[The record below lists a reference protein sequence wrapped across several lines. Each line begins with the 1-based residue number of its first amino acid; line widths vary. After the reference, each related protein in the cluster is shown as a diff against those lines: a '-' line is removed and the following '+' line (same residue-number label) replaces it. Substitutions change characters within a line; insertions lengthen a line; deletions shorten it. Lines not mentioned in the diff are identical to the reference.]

1 MAIKAQ
7 MGAEL
12 PSPVDKG
19 GNAPY
24 KGGSYMIQGVMHVG
38 RTARRGTI

>member
-1 MAIKAQ
+1 MAIKAW
-7 MGAEL
+7 MGGAP

-24 KGGSYMIQGVMHVG
+24 KGGCYMIQGV
-38 RTARRGTI
+38 

>member
-1 MAIKAQ
+1 MALKAQ

-12 PSPVDKG
+12 PSSVDKG
-19 GNAPY
+19 DDAPY
-24 KGGSYMIQGVMHVG
+24 KGGCYMIQGVMHVG